1 MTPSADKIVVRVS
14 RRFDASVEIAPLRK
28 GCELTLTHEMQA
40 KDASSRD
47 RTEEGWLAILDVAAE
62 LLVDEAPTCGI
73 GVAQHASIPAKIEV
87 MFEGLGETL
96 ELHRKMLVLYDPNAR
111 KEDEVYREL
120 AASWRQIAELVQK
133 AAAKMA
139 AQRELPMGAHDQT
152 AWGDEHLRAFEKFVK
167 GQSHVLSLLRVAAER
182 DEQMLASM
190 NAMPSART

>member
-1 MTPSADKIVVRVS
+1 
-14 RRFDASVEIAPLRK
+14 
-28 GCELTLTHEMQA
+28 
-40 KDASSRD
+40 
-47 RTEEGWLAILDVAAE
+47 
-62 LLVDEAPTCGI
+62 
-73 GVAQHASIPAKIEV
+73 
-87 MFEGLGETL
+87 
-96 ELHRKMLVLYDPNAR
+96 
-111 KEDEVYREL
+111 VYREL